1 MLDGRAGA
9 GSQVFLPARHQ
20 ETQQELLGETR
31 SPPPSFPISDCC
43 LQCLDDSADGAVGLA
58 EDEVEEHF
66 KADLEETGSLTS
78 QDEAHLGG
86 GLTEP
91 STHPSEEDGS
101 EASEDNSVIE
111 DVNVLPAH
119 TNYTEDPPEVFGTV
133 SDDAWETELSFNMSP
148 LDRRPNRG
156 VQRGEQVHRLVPH
169 EAGQARHGPVQG
181 GAANIYPGAEV
192 LPGQDLRLLLPC

>member
-1 MLDGRAGA
+1 M
-9 GSQVFLPARHQ
+9 
-20 ETQQELLGETR
+20 
-31 SPPPSFPISDCC
+31 
-43 LQCLDDSADGAVGLA
+43 
-58 EDEVEEHF
+58 EEHF

-78 QDEAHLGG
+78 QEDAHIGG

-133 SDDAWETELSFNMSP
+133 SVAVLWEAEPSSNISHP
-148 LDRRPNRG
+148 DRRPDRG
-156 VQRGEQVHRLVPH
+156 VQ
-169 EAGQARHGPVQG
+169 
-181 GAANIYPGAEV
+181 
-192 LPGQDLRLLLPC
+192 